1 MSSINFAEFTWFS
14 PTPKTML
21 SISIPNEN
29 SFNLNPKLMEQMP
42 SYIDIGASSDGHTLC
57 IREKPDIGYKLPKS
71 GSVKAKELIRFLVE
85 AEVRLPAKYIVTNE
99 GNCWKAVLVNPSSP
113 IPTVN
118 TKKPPRKKRMNLSGL
133 AKEVEEL

>member
-1 MSSINFAEFTWFS
+1 MSSIHFAEFTWFS
-14 PTPKTML
+14 PTPKTTL

-42 SYIDIGASSDGHTLC
+42 SYIEIGVSSDGRVLG
-57 IREKPDIGYKLPKS
+57 IREKPDTGYKLPKS
-71 GSVKAKELIRFLVE
+71 GSVKAKELICFLVS
-85 AEVRLPAKYIVTNE
+85 AGVRLPAKYIVTNE
-99 GNCWKAVLVNPSSP
+99 GDCWKAVLVKPSSP

-133 AKEVEEL
+133 VKEVEEL